1 MIQLLSAKKSKK
13 NLGMVCLTQTL
24 NLTTHYT
31 QEKRSLQ
38 FMYLMEVTSSQKV
51 FFQMI

>member
-13 NLGMVCLTQTL
+13 NLGMVCLTRTL
-24 NLTTHYT
+24 SLTTRYT
-31 QEKRSLQ
+31 QGKHSLH
-38 FMYLMEVTSSQKV
+38 FMYSMEVTSSQKA